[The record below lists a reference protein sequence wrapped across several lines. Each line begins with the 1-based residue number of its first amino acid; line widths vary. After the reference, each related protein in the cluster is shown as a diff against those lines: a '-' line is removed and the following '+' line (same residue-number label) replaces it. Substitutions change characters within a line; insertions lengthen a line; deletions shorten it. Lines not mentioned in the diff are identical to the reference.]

1 MRLDPIALE
10 VLWKRLIAL
19 TDEAAGTLVRSSF
32 CTIVRESNDYA
43 CVLMDAR
50 GRSVAQSTVSVP
62 SFLGTLPITCKHF
75 LRRFPP
81 DSLQDG
87 DVLLTND
94 PWLATGHLPD
104 MTMITPIFYR
114 GKLVAFTGCTAHS
127 PDIGGRIRSG
137 DAREVFEEGLRL
149 PPHKFVAAGRL
160 NALIVDVIR
169 ANVRVPD
176 QVLGDLMA
184 QVGTNEMAGRRL
196 VALLDEYPG
205 LEFAELAQIIQDKSE
220 QAIRAAIRALPDGVY
235 SDEFDVDGFDHPLTI
250 RCAISVAD
258 DALTVDFSGSSTQV
272 PQSINAVLNYTYAYT
287 VYPIKCVLDPRVP
300 NNEGCFNPIK
310 VWAPEGTF
318 LNPRA
323 GAGVG
328 GRALTGHYLHAAVFG
343 ALAKAVPERVQADSG
358 APLWFIS
365 PTGVN
370 RRGERF
376 AGTIFWNGGMGA
388 SASRDGLSATAYPG
402 NVSNTPIE
410 MIEHEFPLRFHEKA
424 LVVDT
429 GGAGRHRG
437 GHGQRIVW
445 EVVNH
450 EPITVSFLV
459 ERINHPAR
467 GRLDGRPG
475 APGAVLVNGRPLH
488 NPKRIVVL
496 QPGDVVT
503 LQTPGGG
510 GFGKP
515 AERPS
520 AEIEADLTAGELS
533 AEAARQEYGVVVTA
547 PNRE

>member
-1 MRLDPIALE
+1 MTLDPITLE

-43 CVLMDAR
+43 CVLMDSR

-75 LRRFPP
+75 LRRFPVET
-81 DSLQDG
+81 LRNG

-104 MTMITPIFYR
+104 MTMITPVFHR
-114 GKLVAFTGCTAHS
+114 GRVVAFTGCTAHS

-149 PPHKFVAAGRL
+149 PPLKFVDAGRL
-160 NALIVDVIR
+160 NELIIEVIQ

-184 QVGTNEMAGRRL
+184 QVGTNEMAARRL
-196 VALLDEYPG
+196 LGLLDEYPG
-205 LEFAELAQIIQDKSE
+205 LDFAELAQVVQDRSE

-235 SDEFDVDGFDHPLTI
+235 EDEFEVDGFDHPLTV
-250 RCAISVAD
+250 RCAITVEDDRLHAD
-258 DALTVDFSGSSTQV
+258 FTGSSPQV

-287 VYPIKCVLDPRVP
+287 VYPIKCVLDPGVP
-300 NNEGCFNPIK
+300 NNEGCFNPIT

-318 LNPRA
+318 LNPRP

-328 GRALTGHYLHAAVFG
+328 GRALTGHHLHAAVFG
-343 ALAKAVPERVQADSG
+343 ALAKAVPDRVQADSG

-365 PTGVN
+365 PTGVD
-370 RRGERF
+370 RRGDRF
-376 AGTIFWNGGMGA
+376 AGTIFWNGGVGA
-388 SASRDGLSATAYPG
+388 SSRRDGISAMAYPG
-402 NVSNTPIE
+402 NVSNTPVE
-410 MIEHEFPLRFHEKA
+410 MLEHEFPFRFHEKA
-424 LVVDT
+424 LVRGT
-429 GGAGRHRG
+429 GGTGRFRG
-437 GHGQRIVW
+437 GDGQRIVLQ
-445 EVVNH
+445 VVNP
-450 EPITVSFLV
+450 EPVTVSFLV
-459 ERINHPAR
+459 ERIHHPAR
-467 GRLDGRPG
+467 GRLGGNAG
-475 APGAVLVNGRPLH
+475 APGVVLVNGQPLE

-496 QPGDVVT
+496 QSGDIVT

-510 GFGKP
+510 GFGHPP
-515 AERPS
+515 ASP
-520 AEIEADLTAGELS
+520 
-533 AEAARQEYGVVVTA
+533 
-547 PNRE
+547 